1 MKTKSILATLLL
13 CAFAFN
19 SFAQDAKPK
28 KWSERRAKGI
38 VSTNSNV
45 AGIAVTNQPTVNA
58 IIIADASSN
67 GVSITELVVLAKE
80 QRLNIE
86 KAFTYR
92 AVVKTKI
99 EDLKTAFPE
108 LDIEGVSEDDLRS
121 ILRSRINAAQTFG
134 SLQKISDKLPETSIT
149 AARDPNN

>member
-1 MKTKSILATLLL
+1 MKNKSILVILLL
-13 CAFAFN
+13 VSISLNA
-19 SFAQDAKPK
+19 FAQDAKPK

-58 IIIADASSN
+58 IIMADASSN
-67 GVSITELVVLAKE
+67 GVSVTELLVAAKE
-80 QRLNIE
+80 QRLNVE

-99 EDLKTAFPE
+99 DDLKTAFPE

-121 ILRSRINAAQTFG
+121 ILRSRIHAAQTFG
-134 SLQKISDKLPETSIT
+134 TLQKISDKLPETSIQ